1 MTAKKINEKK
11 FSELRSLY
19 HSLNSDE
26 RFLAL
31 NQLAELK
38 NSDSNRELIH
48 IFNECQWRE
57 TKFQVIQVLATFP
70 DHRALEFLIQLSCQT
85 MDLPIAEAAI
95 KSLGESKNKTAARF
109 LNQYFKVGPQALKP
123 SVVLALGRIPDG
135 TLIDD
140 FIEALPQ
147 AYQEQE
153 YMLVKNL
160 ILTLGELKAQ
170 RAQPFLLEIA
180 KNKQHRDLALSA
192 IVSLG
197 KIARDPSILFELDT
211 YFKKDSFEHQIFI
224 NTKNQI
230 QFRSHWKMEDYIQ
243 KMIQTKTFHL
253 SMYLELNQ
261 FSAEDVKAALDLL
274 SEEKHLVLLFELL
287 PRLYFKELAGWY
299 KQFVSQHKDERP
311 DLVLNSVFNCESNE
325 IKKTTLDHFN
335 KNDQLF
341 YETQLTNSEMIESVI
356 CQIFEDVKLPEENS
370 HRFIQIVNSIY
381 NQCLVLQANTKKSLS
396 IGKAIEQA
404 LIQNT
409 HLADYPHLV
418 GRIYRLLGDIQY
430 RSSKLTHLI
439 EDSLFDHRL
448 HDSAVYYMQR
458 CPSDYFFNVVVNYI
472 EKGQPTPKDTF
483 KNLNSFLKFFLTGL
497 RNPFLEKKLETFF
510 TLCFEEPT
518 VQVLLLKLIQ
528 KFPVVAYKNKAL
540 LALQSLDEMAQLH
553 AIMAL
558 KSYKDETITDQVVP
572 LLKSSSHSISGHAL
586 DLLLGLPGNR
596 AKRVVIDYLA
606 ENSSNSDVVAKI
618 VRCFIPVEN
627 ETDYFANVV
636 AGIIKKDPEHQL
648 IEELRDFH
656 DKLMTV
662 QRSFKSGANQ
672 IPTAVDLVAI
682 DSELEKVISSY
693 RFYDEASKAALRS
706 AEIPFRYPSLYDRFV
721 DKSSIVIGYSKAIDI
736 ILEKQLGRQFLFS
749 RFENRIHEFQNTI
762 HGLTLNEDY
771 PNTEKVLK
779 LSGLDKHFTTHS
791 FPMHKAVTLCQ
802 GIMSGKII
810 NDHFKLLDGLRA
822 WSILFMLFGRSH
834 PVQSKPLF
842 QSFEDESLCIQFC
855 KKLIWLQEVRNP
867 IAHRQTVVEFKTV
880 EEARAEVFQI
890 LKLIDKLNLFR
901 GLL

>member
-85 MDLPIAEAAI
+85 VDLPIAEAAI

-123 SVVLALGRIPDG
+123 SIVLALGRIPDG
-135 TLIDD
+135 TLISD
-140 FIEALPQ
+140 FIEALPK
-147 AYQEQE
+147 AYQQQE

-197 KIARDPSILFELDT
+197 KIARDPSILHELDT
-211 YFKKDSFEHQIFI
+211 YFKKDSFEYQIFI

-261 FSAEDVKAALDLL
+261 FSTEDVKAALDLL
-274 SEEKHLVLLFELL
+274 SEEKHFGLLFELL
-287 PRLYFKELAGWY
+287 PRLYFKELTGWY
-299 KQFVSQHKDERP
+299 KQFVSQHKDECP
-311 DLVLNSVFNCESNE
+311 DLVLNSVFNCESSD
-325 IKKTTLDHFN
+325 IKKAVLEYFN
-335 KNDQLF
+335 ETDQLF
-341 YETQLTNSEMIESVI
+341 YETQLTNADVIESVI
-356 CQIFEDVKLPEENS
+356 CQIFEDEKLPQENP
-370 HRFIQIVNSIY
+370 HRFVQIVNSIY
-381 NQCLVLQANTKKSLS
+381 NQCLVLQANTKKILS

-404 LIQNT
+404 LMQNT
-409 HLADYPHLV
+409 HLANYPHLV

-430 RSSKLTHLI
+430 RSSKMTHLI
-439 EDSLFDHRL
+439 EESLFDSKL
-448 HDSAVYYMQR
+448 HDSAIYYILR
-458 CPSDYFFNVVVNYI
+458 CPSDYFFNVVVGYI
-472 EKGQPTPKDTF
+472 EKSQPIVKDMA
-483 KNLNSFLKFFLTGL
+483 KNLNPFLRFFLTSL

-510 TLCFEEPT
+510 SSCSEDSAT
-518 VQVLLLKLIQ
+518 QVLLLKLIQ
-528 KFPVVAYKNKAL
+528 KFPVVSHKNKV
-540 LALQSLDEMAQLH
+540 LQSLLSSDELVQLH

-558 KSYKDETITDQVVP
+558 KSYKDETTTDQVVP
-572 LLKSSSHSISGHAL
+572 LLKSASHSISGHAL
-586 DLLLGLPGNR
+586 DLLLSLPGNR
-596 AKRVVIDYLA
+596 AKRVVIDYMA
-606 ENSSNSDVVAKI
+606 QNSDNIDVVAKI
-618 VRCFIPVEN
+618 IRCFTPPEN
-627 ETDYFANVV
+627 ETDYFVNVV
-636 AGIIKKDPEHQL
+636 AGILKKEPLHQL
-648 IEELRDFH
+648 AEELEEFH

-662 QRSFKSGANQ
+662 QRSFKTGINQ

-682 DSELEKVISSY
+682 DSELEKIISNY

-706 AEIPFRYPSLYDRFV
+706 AEIPFRYPTLYDRFV
-721 DKSSIVIGYSKAIDI
+721 DKSSIVLGYSKAIDI

-771 PNTEKVLK
+771 PNTEKVLR
-779 LSGLDKHFTTHS
+779 LSGLDKYFTAHS
-791 FPMHKAVTLCQ
+791 FPMHKAAALCQ

-822 WSILFMLFGRSH
+822 WSILFMLFGRGYS
-834 PVQSKPLF
+834 VQPKPLF

-880 EEARAEVFQI
+880 EEARSEVFQI

-901 GLL
+901 SLV